1 MGLNKNKA
9 LPMIRIGILGAAK
22 IAPPALINPARL
34 RDDCEIVAV
43 AARDTAR
50 AREYAAENDIPD
62 IADSYEAL
70 IGRDDIDLIYNAL
83 PPHRHA
89 DLTIAALEAR
99 KAVLCEKPFAM
110 NAVEAARMADTARR
124 TGRVLVEAF
133 HYRFHPAFR
142 RVFDIVRSGRLGTI
156 RRVDAAFDVTIPY
169 RPGELRH
176 TLEVGGGALMDL
188 GCYPVHWVRTLVGT
202 DPEIVSATAHCDR
215 PGVDTSMAAELA
227 FPGGETGSI
236 HTTMA
241 PDTRFD
247 AWIRV
252 EGSLGQLEIKNPIHP
267 HRGHSIAITIN
278 GTTRTLTAPGQTT
291 YDHQLAHVLDVLAG
305 RTHALTGGRDAVGN
319 MAAIDA
325 IYRAA
330 GLSPRGL

>member
-1 MGLNKNKA
+1 
-9 LPMIRIGILGAAK
+9 MIRIGILGAAK

-43 AARDTAR
+43 AARDSAR
-50 AREYAAENDIPD
+50 AQAYAAENTIPD
-62 IADSYEAL
+62 IAESYEAL
-70 IGRDDIDLIYNAL
+70 IARDDIDLIYNAL

-89 DLTIAALEAR
+89 DLTIAALEAG

-110 NAVEAARMADTARR
+110 NAVEAARMADTAQR
-124 TGRVLVEAF
+124 TGRVLIEAF
-133 HYRFHPAFR
+133 HYRFHPAFQ

-202 DPEIVSATAHCDR
+202 EPEIVSATAHCDR
-215 PGVDTSMAAELA
+215 PSVDTSMAAELS
-227 FPGGETGSI
+227 FPGGEAGSI

-241 PDTRFD
+241 PDTKFD
-247 AWIRV
+247 AWIR
-252 EGSLGQLEIKNPIHP
+252 G
-267 HRGHSIAITIN
+267 R
-278 GTTRTLTAPGQTT
+278 R
-291 YDHQLAHVLDVLAG
+291 LAG
-305 RTHALTGGRDAVGN
+305 PDRDQEPDPPPSRPQHCDHDRRDEPHPYRPRPDHVRPPARPRPGRACGTHTRANGRARCRRKHGCHRRDLSRCRPVASRALIRP
-319 MAAIDA
+319 
-325 IYRAA
+325 R
-330 GLSPRGL
+330 SPEPC